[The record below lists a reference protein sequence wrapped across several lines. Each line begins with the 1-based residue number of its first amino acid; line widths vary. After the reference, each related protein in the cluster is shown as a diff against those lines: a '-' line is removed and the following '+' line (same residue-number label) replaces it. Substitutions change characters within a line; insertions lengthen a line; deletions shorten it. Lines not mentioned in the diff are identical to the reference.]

1 MNKSYYELSKL
12 TKEEIFKLFNTKETG
27 LSSKE
32 SKKRLEENGKNIPSD
47 TKERSILYFI
57 IQSFNDKFIFIL
69 FVLATVNYITGDKI
83 GSLIIIGTSIISALI
98 RFIQDYSTYKFNL
111 KLKSKIRLF
120 TDVIRDN
127 KQKEE
132 RQENVVLGDIITL
145 SAGSVVPADLYL
157 FESKDLFINQ
167 SSFTGESISVEKKS
181 KINETE
187 EDVINMNNICLMGC
201 NIISGSGL
209 GVVIKTGLDTFIG
222 EMSKRKTNKKVFKTP
237 FEEGMDKIT
246 NLLVKYMVIICI
258 IVFIIYGFIRMDL
271 KDALLFSLSVAVGI
285 TPSMLP
291 MIVNVNLTKG
301 SKSLAKKKTLVK
313 NIESIQNIGSMDV
326 LCTDKTGTLT
336 ENRIILQKYINLQGE
351 DDDYVL
357 KSAYVNSSLSTSYKN
372 TIDKAVISY
381 GKEKKVDISGYSKVD
396 EIPFD
401 YSRKRMSIV
410 VKHEDKYRVITKGA
424 LDEIVKVCDMA
435 LINNEEV
442 KISEEIIRE
451 AFNKEQ
457 ELARKGMQV
466 IALAIKPEYEG
477 IDKFNVKDEKELT
490 LIGLI
495 AFLDPPKKDAKETI
509 LGLEKLG
516 IKTKILTGDNKFATS
531 SICDLIGLENKI
543 ITGNEIEKLNDH
555 ELSKV
560 VEEYNIFAR
569 LNPLQKER
577 IVLTLKQNNH
587 AVGFLGDGVNDA
599 PALKEA
605 DVGISVD
612 TGTDIAKESSDMIIL
627 EQNLTVIHDGV
638 IEGRKVYGNIIKY
651 MKLALSQDFG
661 DVFSIMISSICL
673 PFLPLLPIQMLIQDF
688 IVEISQIGI
697 PYDNVDEEF
706 ILKPRKWSTKDL
718 SKFMKIFGIISSIT
732 DVLAF
737 VIFWF
742 IFKYNSIDKQSFFQ
756 TAWFVECLISETL
769 IIYYLRS
776 NKKSVL
782 KSKPSKILVLL
793 TILTIGATILI
804 PILLSNIAGFNFE
817 VLPLNYYL
825 YVLGLVVL
833 YMIIV
838 RIVKGIYINKY
849 HEWL

>member
-1 MNKSYYELSKL
+1 MNKTYYELSKL
-12 TKEEIFKLFNTKETG
+12 TKEEIFKLYNTKENG
-27 LSSKE
+27 LSNKE
-32 SKKRLEENGKNIPSD
+32 SKNRLEEYGKNIPSD
-47 TKERSILYFI
+47 TKDRGILYFI

-69 FVLATVNYITGDKI
+69 FVLATVNYITGDKL

-98 RFIQDYSTYKFNL
+98 RFIQDYSTYKFNV

-127 KQKEE
+127 KQREE

-157 FESKDLFINQ
+157 FDSKDLFINQ
-167 SSFTGESISVEKKS
+167 STFTGESISVEKKS
-181 KINETE
+181 ILNDTE

-222 EMSKRKTNKKVFKTP
+222 EMSKKKTNKKTFKTP

-246 NLLVKYMVIICI
+246 NLLVRYMVIICI

-313 NIESIQNIGSMDV
+313 NISSIQNIGSMDV

-381 GKEKKVDISGYSKVD
+381 GKEKKVDISGYTKVD

-442 KISEEIIRE
+442 KITDEIIKDAE
-451 AFNKEQ
+451 EKEQ

-577 IVLTLKQNNH
+577 IVLTLKKNNH

-599 PALKEA
+599 PALREA

-673 PFLPLLPIQMLIQDF
+673 H
-688 IVEISQIGI
+688 S
-697 PYDNVDEEF
+697 
-706 ILKPRKWSTKDL
+706 
-718 SKFMKIFGIISSIT
+718 
-732 DVLAF
+732 
-737 VIFWF
+737 
-742 IFKYNSIDKQSFFQ
+742 
-756 TAWFVECLISETL
+756 
-769 IIYYLRS
+769 
-776 NKKSVL
+776 
-782 KSKPSKILVLL
+782 
-793 TILTIGATILI
+793 
-804 PILLSNIAGFNFE
+804 
-817 VLPLNYYL
+817 YL
-825 YVLGLVVL
+825 YFLF
-833 YMIIV
+833 
-838 RIVKGIYINKY
+838 KC
-849 HEWL
+849 